1 QQSASQ
7 RVSFH
12 FAESSNATLL
22 TNAEKIATIT
32 TTHTPQQIP
41 QETRNNTKPK
51 QESQFE
57 FKPPPASQPDQ
68 DFYTVELERG
78 AKGFG
83 FSLRGGR
90 EYNMDLYVLRLA
102 EDGPAERCGKMR
114 VCLA

>member
-1 QQSASQ
+1 MCVDLSPPRMTALN
-7 RVSFH
+7 F
-12 FAESSNATLL
+12 FE
-22 TNAEKIATIT
+22 
-32 TTHTPQQIP
+32 
-41 QETRNNTKPK
+41 QE
-51 QESQFE
+51 
-57 FKPPPASQPDQ
+57 Q

-114 VCLA
+114 VSRERRLEWT

>member
-1 QQSASQ
+1 M
-7 RVSFH
+7 
-12 FAESSNATLL
+12 
-22 TNAEKIATIT
+22 IT
-32 TTHTPQQIP
+32 F
-41 QETRNNTKPK
+41 NFFK
-51 QESQFE
+51 QE
-57 FKPPPASQPDQ
+57 Q

-114 VCLA
+114 VSSQAARMVGSTTLCVTSLHSHSFQEGEWMAPATDFFLKSILSYSY

>member
-1 QQSASQ
+1 MSNKNNNCCFNNFKIRVEQCLTFCSIVHMLSSLQQ
-7 RVSFH
+7 
-12 FAESSNATLL
+12 
-22 TNAEKIATIT
+22 
-32 TTHTPQQIP
+32 
-41 QETRNNTKPK
+41 
-51 QESQFE
+51 
-57 FKPPPASQPDQ
+57 DQ

-114 VCLA
+114 VCTNIFKKHISLQ

>member
-1 QQSASQ
+1 M
-7 RVSFH
+7 
-12 FAESSNATLL
+12 
-22 TNAEKIATIT
+22 IAF
-32 TTHTPQQIP
+32 
-41 QETRNNTKPK
+41 RFFFFK
-51 QESQFE
+51 QE
-57 FKPPPASQPDQ
+57 Q

-114 VCLA
+114 VSRKRSPDK

>member
-1 QQSASQ
+1 MRVEQHLTFCSIVHMLSSLQQ
-7 RVSFH
+7 
-12 FAESSNATLL
+12 
-22 TNAEKIATIT
+22 
-32 TTHTPQQIP
+32 
-41 QETRNNTKPK
+41 
-51 QESQFE
+51 
-57 FKPPPASQPDQ
+57 DQ

-114 VCLA
+114 VCTNGFKNHVSLQ

>member
-1 QQSASQ
+1 MSNKDNNVHWLDNFKMRAEQHLTFCSIAHMLSSLQQ
-7 RVSFH
+7 
-12 FAESSNATLL
+12 
-22 TNAEKIATIT
+22 
-32 TTHTPQQIP
+32 
-41 QETRNNTKPK
+41 
-51 QESQFE
+51 
-57 FKPPPASQPDQ
+57 DQ

-114 VCLA
+114 VRTNTFKNHVSLQ

>member
-1 QQSASQ
+1 MDINSP
-7 RVSFH
+7 RI
-12 FAESSNATLL
+12 
-22 TNAEKIATIT
+22 IAF
-32 TTHTPQQIP
+32 
-41 QETRNNTKPK
+41 NFLK
-51 QESQFE
+51 QE
-57 FKPPPASQPDQ
+57 Q

-114 VCLA
+114 VSWEPRRGGCE

>member
-1 QQSASQ
+1 MRVEQHLTFCSIACMSSFFQQ
-7 RVSFH
+7 
-12 FAESSNATLL
+12 
-22 TNAEKIATIT
+22 
-32 TTHTPQQIP
+32 
-41 QETRNNTKPK
+41 
-51 QESQFE
+51 
-57 FKPPPASQPDQ
+57 DQ

-114 VCLA
+114 VRANKKSFFAVNCLPFLSRTGTASAVPAKRKIKC

>member
-1 QQSASQ
+1 MRAEQYLTFRSTGCLLSSLQQ
-7 RVSFH
+7 
-12 FAESSNATLL
+12 
-22 TNAEKIATIT
+22 
-32 TTHTPQQIP
+32 
-41 QETRNNTKPK
+41 
-51 QESQFE
+51 
-57 FKPPPASQPDQ
+57 DQ

-114 VCLA
+114 VCTNLTAKPPSCAIS

>member
-1 QQSASQ
+1 MSNKNNNIRWLNNLKMRVEQHLTFRSIAHMLSSLQQ
-7 RVSFH
+7 
-12 FAESSNATLL
+12 
-22 TNAEKIATIT
+22 
-32 TTHTPQQIP
+32 
-41 QETRNNTKPK
+41 
-51 QESQFE
+51 
-57 FKPPPASQPDQ
+57 DQ

-114 VCLA
+114 VCTNRFNKHASLQ